1 MIVRYFEP
9 HDFEEVM
16 QIESEAFEEH
26 NPFIYMNFYEM
37 NNDCF
42 LVADYNGNITAFVAG
57 YQMSENEGRIFS
69 LAVKEDYRGIGI
81 GTKLLEAITDIFK
94 KKALRYASLEVRLSN
109 NRAQG
114 LYRKM
119 DFIPCW
125 IEHGYY
131 SDGEDGIIMKK
142 IISPYTKTTV
152 EKVLSKQSRRVKW
165 PALKVNSIF

>member
-9 HDFEEVM
+9 QDFEEVLK
-16 QIESEAFEEH
+16 IESEAFKEH
-26 NPFIYMNFYEM
+26 NPFIYMNFYEI

-42 LVADYNGNITAFVAG
+42 LVADYNGQVTGFVAG
-57 YQMSENEGRIFS
+57 YQVSENEGRIFS
-69 LAVKEDYRGIGI
+69 LAVKKDYRGFGI
-81 GTKLLEAITDIFK
+81 GTFLLESITGIFNE
-94 KKALRYASLEVRLSN
+94 KALRYASLEVRLSN

-131 SDGEDGIIMKK
+131 SDGEDGLIMKK
-142 IISPYTKTTV
+142 LLSPYRKTAVGTGLN
-152 EKVLSKQSRRVKW
+152 KISDPVKW
-165 PALKVNSIF
+165 PALRVNNNI